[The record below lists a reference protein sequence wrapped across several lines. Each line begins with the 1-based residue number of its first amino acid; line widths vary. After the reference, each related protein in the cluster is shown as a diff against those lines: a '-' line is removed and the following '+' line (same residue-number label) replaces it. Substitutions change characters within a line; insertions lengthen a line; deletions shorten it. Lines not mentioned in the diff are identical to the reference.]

1 MATDPAL
8 AAYGSLPFAEQIAF
22 FKAKVALPSARWTD
36 LWQAAH
42 DRAFV
47 VAGATKMDLLADLR
61 AAVLQ
66 GVAAGGTLAEFRRDF
81 EALVDKHGWTG
92 WTGEGSEAGR
102 AWRTRVIYATNLR
115 TSYAAGRY
123 AQAQALADRRPYWRY
138 HHNDTVTHPRPLH
151 KSWDGLVLRH
161 DDPWWRSHWPPNG
174 WGCRCRIETLADR
187 DLKRLG
193 KDGPDRAPDDGTYDW
208 VDQRT
213 KRVYRDIPQ
222 GIDPG
227 WDYAPGAT
235 WHPDLDKYPY
245 ELARELVAANLRDGV
260 FDRWHQR
267 IAGQVAAE
275 LTKPAYAGLDKA
287 ATITSLRTTLARG
300 EVCPVAVLPPP
311 LVGKLEVATQVVG
324 LSDWDLVKQQVSR
337 AGKDFDAL
345 AYLNAQVTLEHPGLV
360 VRENEQMTLFVADAA
375 GHWYAGVVQQT
386 ATRRGLFLKSFRRS
400 SLRDAKLQRKKG
412 QVLVDALPE

>member
-1 MATDPAL
+1 MPDPAL

-22 FKAKVALPSARWTD
+22 FKAKVELPSERWTD

-47 VAGATKMDLLADLR
+47 VAGALKADLLADLR

-81 EALVDKHGWTG
+81 EALVEKHGWTG
-92 WTGEGSEAGR
+92 WTGADSAGGH
-102 AWRTRVIYATNLR
+102 AWRTRVIYGTNLR
-115 TSYAAGRY
+115 TSHAAGRY
-123 AQAQALADRRPYWRY
+123 AQAQAIAGRRPYWRY
-138 HHNDTVTHPRPLH
+138 RHNDTVTHPRLLH

-187 DLKRLG
+187 DLARLG
-193 KDGPDRAPDDGTYDW
+193 KDGPDQAPDDGTYDW
-208 VDQRT
+208 VDKRT
-213 KRVYRDIPQ
+213 GEVYRDIPQ

-260 FDRWHQR
+260 FARWQAF
-267 IAGQVAAE
+267 IAARVAEE
-275 LTKPAYAGLDKA
+275 LARPEYAGRDGRA
-287 ATITSLRTTLARG
+287 VSTAIRERLARG
-300 EVCPVAVLPPP
+300 EQYAVGVLDARAQAR
-311 LVGKLEVATQVVG
+311 LDATSQTVW
-324 LSDWDLVKQQVSR
+324 LSDDTLVKQALHHAADELPAAGYPRLQAIIDAAQYVGQEGDTRLVFFQQDGDWAVAVIKRTRDGRENYLMSIRKGSQEEVDRKRR
-337 AGKDFDAL
+337 AGRIA
-345 AYLNAQVTLEHPGLV
+345 P
-360 VRENEQMTLFVADAA
+360 
-375 GHWYAGVVQQT
+375 W
-386 ATRRGLFLKSFRRS
+386 
-400 SLRDAKLQRKKG
+400 
-412 QVLVDALPE
+412 